1 MYSLSPE
8 NSPAF
13 SRETGLFVF
22 SKNLRQ
28 YRWCSSHRDGPRP
41 FTEPV
46 HVHLKYDNPAGLLS
60 HLLNLRKA
68 LLVLEILGFLS
79 VHLKGKYIDAFFLFF
94 FAVDAVNGYLI
105 SNQMKISVYFIDSK
119 QMIIELLSFQ
129 YINIKHLILIILREM
144 HQNKSQD
151 KHQIPK

>member
-1 MYSLSPE
+1 MLYMYSLSPE

-13 SRETGLFVF
+13 SGETGLFVF

-28 YRWCSSHRDGPRP
+28 YRWYSSHRDGPRP

-46 HVHLKYDNPAGLLS
+46 HAHLKYDNPAGLLS

-94 FAVDAVNGYLI
+94 FCSGC
-105 SNQMKISVYFIDSK
+105 SK
-119 QMIIELLSFQ
+119 WLFNFKLDEDFCILHRFQ
-129 YINIKHLILIILREM
+129 TNDYRAPVILV
-144 HQNKSQD
+144 H
-151 KHQIPK
+151 

>member
-1 MYSLSPE
+1 MWIRDQEHLGAVKTDLSLNALYFIYKVYKMLYIYSLSPE

-13 SRETGLFVF
+13 SGETGLFVF

-46 HVHLKYDNPAGLLS
+46 HVPLKYDNPAGLFS
-60 HLLNLRKA
+60 HLLSLRKS

-79 VHLKGKYIDAFFLFF
+79 VHLKGKYIDAFFFLFF
-94 FAVDAVNGYLI
+94 AMDAVNGYLI
-105 SNQMKISVYFIDSK
+105 SN
-119 QMIIELLSFQ
+119 
-129 YINIKHLILIILREM
+129 
-144 HQNKSQD
+144 
-151 KHQIPK
+151 

>member
-1 MYSLSPE
+1 MLYIYSLSPE

-13 SRETGLFVF
+13 SGETGLFVF

-46 HVHLKYDNPAGLLS
+46 HVHLKYDNPAGLFS

-79 VHLKGKYIDAFFLFF
+79 VHLKGKYIDAFFFF
-94 FAVDAVNGYLI
+94 FCNGCSKWLF
-105 SNQMKISVYFIDSK
+105 NFKLDFFI
-119 QMIIELLSFQ
+119 LHRFQ
-129 YINIKHLILIILREM
+129 TNDYTAPVILV
-144 HQNKSQD
+144 H
-151 KHQIPK
+151 